1 MANYQKT
8 FEKQR
13 LLEQNF
19 EKVMVN
25 DELWGQLKNRI
36 VTQEQKNN
44 PQFKSA
50 TMANQFGTVLENERK
65 WLLTESFNTN
75 FDVAKV
81 SKVVMPLVRRFWPL
95 LIQNE
100 IVSTQQISAPTGFI
114 RRLVVR
120 YQETELPGIIPMS
133 GQNIPQA
140 SVNLSALN
148 GITAGNTD
156 QDFIATALSGVNI
169 SLGSVKIKL
178 VNTTP
183 DTTPGTGLGQQDP
196 ITVQVDDGLGK
207 ITGTF
212 GGEPVVGSVDYT
224 NGVVV
229 VYFVNDAP
237 VAPANTGNWTLRIDY
252 QKDWTSQINDDFN
265 GREVT
270 FDITNEPITVSER
283 KLRAKWNPEFWED
296 VSAIDGLDA
305 QVEMYDNIANII
317 AQEINSQILNELY
330 NGFSRENYVEWDKQQ
345 PTERFFGTRKEWY
358 ETFMIKVNELQAKMA
373 SRTNIAEP
381 NILVMHPT
389 ALAILRNALQSY
401 GATEIK
407 PLSSDDITV
416 SYKKYDINGGTYKAY
431 TTNLVPNDE
440 ILMVYKGQ
448 KIEESGYVY
457 APYVPL
463 TQVPW
468 TEPTG
473 QMGIVFHTRYA
484 TKLFREDWF
493 GKIKI
498 LNPTVG

>member
-1 MANYQKT
+1 MANYQKNY
-8 FEKQR
+8 EKQK
-13 LLEQNF
+13 LLESNF
-19 EKVMVN
+19 EKVMIN

-36 VTQEQKNN
+36 ITQEQKSN
-44 PQFKSA
+44 PKFKSNIA
-50 TMANQFGTVLENERK
+50 ANQFGTVLENERR
-65 WLLTESFNTN
+65 WILNEAVNTN

-81 SKVVMPLVRRFWPL
+81 SKVVMPLVRRYWPL

-100 IVSTQQISAPTGFI
+100 IVSTQQITAPTGFI

-140 SVNLSALN
+140 TELV
-148 GITAGNTD
+148 TTVDNTNTE
-156 QDFIATALSGVNI
+156 QTFVKTGLTQNI
-169 SLGSVKIKL
+169 SLGTIQVKL
-178 VNTTP
+178 TRA
-183 DTTPGTGLGQQDP
+183 GQEP
-196 ITVQVDDGLGK
+196 ISIQVDDGLGK
-207 ITGTF
+207 LVGSYN
-212 GGEPVVGSVDYT
+212 GEPVVGSVDYT

-229 VYFVNDAP
+229 VYFVNQ
-237 VAPANTGNWTLRIDY
+237 APAPADAWELKIDY
-252 QKDWTSQINDDFN
+252 AKDWTSQVDSDFN

-283 KLRAKWNPEFWED
+283 KLRAKWSPEFWED

-305 QVEMYDNIANII
+305 QVEMYDNVANII

-330 NGFSRENYVEWDKQQ
+330 NGFSKENYVEWDKQQ
-345 PTERFFGTRKEWY
+345 PVERFYGTRKDWY
-358 ETFMIKVNELQAKMA
+358 ETFMIKVNELQATMA

-381 NILVMHPT
+381 NVLVMHPT
-389 ALAILRNALQSY
+389 SLAILRNALQSY

-407 PLSSDDITV
+407 PLSHDNV
-416 SYKKYDINGGTYKAY
+416 NVGYKKYDINGGTYKAY
-431 TTNLVPNDE
+431 TTNLVPTDE
-440 ILMVYKGQ
+440 ILMVYRGQ

-484 TKLFREDWF
+484 TKLFRPDWF
-493 GKIKI
+493 GKIKV